1 MSRLF
6 GRLFGRKKKE
16 EEKEEEP
23 EPSPAE
29 IQESALRRKCREHG
43 RPDLY
48 DPLSKTILAEP
59 RGRDVESLLSEG
71 TYSGCSAAASVM
83 LYERNPEL
91 AKEYFE
97 KTIELGTPR
106 KESYSLVIEDIDIV
120 AKIVTDWYKDEGKY
134 KELEKKKK

>member
-1 MSRLF
+1 MSRF
-6 GRLFGRKKKE
+6 SRFFGRKKKE

-23 EPSPAE
+23 EPEPVE
-29 IQESALRRKCREHG
+29 IQESKLKIKCREYG
-43 RPDLY
+43 RLDLY
-48 DPLSKTILAEP
+48 DPLSLTILAEP

-71 TYSGCSAAASVM
+71 TYSGYSDAASVM

-106 KESYSLVIEDIDIV
+106 KKSYSLVIEDIDIV
-120 AKIVTDWYKDEGKY
+120 AEIVPDWYKDEGKY
-134 KELEKKKK
+134 KELVKKKK